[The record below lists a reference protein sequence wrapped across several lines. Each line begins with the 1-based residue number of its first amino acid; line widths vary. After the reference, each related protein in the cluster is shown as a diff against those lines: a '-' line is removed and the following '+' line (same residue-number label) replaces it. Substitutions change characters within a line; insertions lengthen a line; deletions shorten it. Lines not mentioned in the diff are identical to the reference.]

1 MRAVVIANPI
11 AGPGRGRLSGEEAGR
26 MLAEHG
32 VDARVVRTEGPRDA
46 TRLAREAAGVAD
58 VVVAVGGDG
67 TVHEVACGLLGTG
80 CPMGVFPSGSGNDL
94 AIGLGIRTP
103 ADGLASVLEG
113 SGVEIDGCRL
123 NDDFFFNSVGLLGS
137 GEVSGRAA
145 GMWRWLGRRRY
156 ALAGALV
163 VACYPGQRLQW
174 SMPGG
179 SGPAVIDDLFMLVE
193 VCNGPLTGGGF
204 RFAPDA
210 DFSDGLLDACLVRKM
225 GVWTGLRL
233 LPSASRGQRLK
244 HPAVSLIR
252 SGELQFTCFEPVAY
266 HRDGEPGR
274 LPAGTHVL
282 RVLDEKL
289 IVRRP
294 LRHDNPAAPV
304 AAAR

>member
-32 VDARVVRTEGPRDA
+32 VDARVLRTEAPRDA

-113 SGVEIDGCRL
+113 TGIEIDGCRL

-137 GEVSGRAA
+137 GEVSDRAA

-156 ALAGALV
+156 PLAGALV
-163 VACYPGQRLQW
+163 VASYPGQRLQW

-179 SGPAVIDDLFMLVE
+179 PGPAVIDDLFMLVE

-210 DFSDGLLDACLVRKM
+210 DFGDGLLDACLVRKLD
-225 GVWTGLRL
+225 VWTGLRL
-233 LPSASRGQRLK
+233 LPAASRGRRLK

-252 SGELQFTCFEPVAY
+252 SGELQFTCFESVAY

-294 LRHDNPAAPV
+294 LRPDNPAAPD
-304 AAAR
+304 AASR